1 MVLGLWLWLKL
12 GFGIGFS
19 VGGWAWG
26 LGLVEYAD
34 EVGAWVQLLNYI
46 SALNR
51 LPIGFQ
57 SAYNWLRTAS
67 KIFIGL
73 QLNIF

>member
-1 MVLGLWLWLKL
+1 MAVVEIGVWYWV
-12 GFGIGFS
+12 FGWGM
-19 VGGWAWG
+19 G
-26 LGLVEYAD
+26 LGLFEDAD

-57 SAYNWLRTAS
+57 SASNWLRTAS